1 MRDADDR
8 RRSLADGAEAESLV
22 ARALEARGWEVLARN
37 WRGGGGELDLVVHHD
52 GRLRMVE
59 VKARRRD
66 DPVGLEAIDGRKQ
79 RRLRG
84 AARAWLQGYDDL
96 IEEVCFLVAL
106 VTLDG
111 REDPAAAPTIEWID
125 DAFDG

>member
-22 ARALEARGWEVLARN
+22 ARALEARGWVVLDRN

-59 VKARRRD
+59 VKARRPD
-66 DPVGLEAIDGRKQ
+66 DPVGLEAIDAAKQ
-79 RRLRG
+79 RRLRS

-96 IEEVCFLVAL
+96 VEEVCFLVAL
-106 VTLDG
+106 VTLPGSARPDA
-111 REDPAAAPTIEWID
+111 PPTIEWID